1 MPYIGNNIRSA
12 DDYRLIDDLSSSFDG
27 STTSF
32 PLQVSGV
39 SPVPFPKSPQQVL
52 ISVNGVIQ
60 EPDPTGSAGFNIV
73 GNNIVFSSAPANGQ
87 AFFGIIYATADYI
100 NAGGTFPSGSS
111 SVPSITFSAD
121 TDTGLYRKASGTVGF
136 VSDGTEVGSFDS
148 NGIHSISID
157 VTGNITVTG
166 TVDGVD
172 VGALNTTVSGL
183 NTTVSGLNTTVS
195 GLNTSVSGITSN
207 ATHTGE
213 VTGATGLT
221 IADNV
226 VDEANLKVSNTPTD
240 GYVLTAQSGNT
251 GGLTWAEASG
261 GGLAGGGDE
270 EIFVEVDYIMNN
282 SFTTTTGKNYIGLS
296 SLAIASGVVFT
307 ITNGSV
313 VSFSNPFEL

>member
-39 SPVPFPKSPQQVL
+39 SPAPFPKSPQQVL

-148 NGIHSISID
+148 NGIHSNSID

-172 VGALNTTVSGL
+172 VDALNTTVNGL
-183 NTTVSGLNTTVS
+183 NTTVSG
-195 GLNTSVSGITSN
+195 IASN

-226 VDEANLKVSNTPTD
+226 VDEANLKVSNAPTD

-261 GGLAGGGDE
+261 GGGLTGGGTDE
-270 EIFVEVDYIMNN
+270 LFLESDNVMNN
-282 SFTTTTGKNYIGLS
+282 NFTTTTNKNYINLLPLS
-296 SLAIASGVVFT
+296 INATLTVTSG
-307 ITNGSV
+307 
-313 VSFSNPFEL
+313 SFVQFVTA

>member
-39 SPVPFPKSPQQVL
+39 SPAPFPKSPQQVL

-111 SVPSITFSAD
+111 NLPSITFSAD
-121 TDTGLYRKASGTVGF
+121 PDTGLYRKASGTVGF

-148 NGIHSISID
+148 NGIHSNSID

-172 VGALNTTVSGL
+172 VNALNTTVSG
-183 NTTVSGLNTTVS
+183 
-195 GLNTSVSGITSN
+195 IASN

-261 GGLAGGGDE
+261 GGGLVGGGTDQLFLE
-270 EIFVEVDYIMNN
+270 SDNVMNN
-282 SFTTTTGKNYIGLS
+282 NFTTGTNKNYINLLPLTINATLTVS
-296 SLAIASGVVFT
+296 S
-307 ITNGSV
+307 GSIMKFI
-313 VSFSNPFEL
+313 SS

>member
-12 DDYRLIDDLSSSFDG
+12 DDYRLIDDVSSSFDG

-39 SPVPFPKSPQQVL
+39 SPAPFPKSPQQVL

-111 SVPSITFSAD
+111 NLPSITFSAD
-121 TDTGLYRKASGTVGF
+121 PDTGLYRKASGTVGF

-148 NGIHSISID
+148 NGIHSNSID

-172 VGALNTTVSGL
+172 VDALNTTVSGL
-183 NTTVSGLNTTVS
+183 NTTVSGLNTTLS
-195 GLNTSVSGITSN
+195 GLNTTVGGITSN

-261 GGLAGGGDE
+261 GGGLVGGGTDQLFLE
-270 EIFVEVDYIMNN
+270 SDNVMNN
-282 SFTTTTGKNYIGLS
+282 NFTTGTNKNYINLLPLTINATLTVS
-296 SLAIASGVVFT
+296 S
-307 ITNGSV
+307 GSIMKFI
-313 VSFSNPFEL
+313 SS

>member
-39 SPVPFPKSPQQVL
+39 SPAPFPKSPQQVL

-60 EPDPTGSAGFNIV
+60 EPDPTGTAGFNIV

-148 NGIHSISID
+148 NGIHSNSID

-172 VGALNTTVSGL
+172 VDALNTTVNGL
-183 NTTVSGLNTTVS
+183 NTTVSG
-195 GLNTSVSGITSN
+195 IASN

-226 VDEANLKVSNTPTD
+226 VDEANLKVSNAPTD

-261 GGLAGGGDE
+261 GGGLTGGGTDE
-270 EIFVEVDYIMNN
+270 LFLESDNVMNN
-282 SFTTTTGKNYIGLS
+282 NFTTTTNKNYINLLPLS
-296 SLAIASGVVFT
+296 INATLTVTSG
-307 ITNGSV
+307 
-313 VSFSNPFEL
+313 SFVQFVTA

>member
-111 SVPSITFSAD
+111 NLPSITFSAD
-121 TDTGLYRKASGTVGF
+121 TDTGFYRKTSGTVGF

-172 VGALNTTVSGL
+172 VAALNTTVSGL
-183 NTTVSGLNTTVS
+183 NTT
-195 GLNTSVSGITSN
+195 VSGITSN

-213 VTGATGLT
+213 VTGSTGLT

-240 GYVLTAQSGNT
+240 GYVLTAQSGNI

-261 GGLAGGGDE
+261 GGGLTGGGTDE
-270 EIFVEVDYIMNN
+270 LFLESDNVMNN
-282 SFTTTTGKNYIGLS
+282 NFTTTTNKNYINLLPLS
-296 SLAIASGVVFT
+296 INATLTVTSG
-307 ITNGSV
+307 
-313 VSFSNPFEL
+313 SFVQFVTA